1 MKAIFSFALAAL
13 IVNACVR
20 VGDSAWRFYQL
31 RDAVEH
37 EARYG
42 EVKTTALLRKRI
54 VELARERDIEL
65 TDDDVTVEK
74 QGQQTYV
81 SVAYTEAIP
90 LVPRAYT
97 HDQEYDIT
105 LTVQPSKPIADK

>member
-1 MKAIFSFALAAL
+1 MKTLLSLALAAL

-20 VGDSAWRFYQL
+20 AGDSAWRFYQL

-37 EARYG
+37 ETRYG
-42 EVKTTALLRKRI
+42 EVKTTALLQKRI
-54 VELARERDIEL
+54 VELAQEHGVHL
-65 TDDDVTVEK
+65 TDNDVTVEK

-81 SVAYTEAIP
+81 SVIYTEAIP